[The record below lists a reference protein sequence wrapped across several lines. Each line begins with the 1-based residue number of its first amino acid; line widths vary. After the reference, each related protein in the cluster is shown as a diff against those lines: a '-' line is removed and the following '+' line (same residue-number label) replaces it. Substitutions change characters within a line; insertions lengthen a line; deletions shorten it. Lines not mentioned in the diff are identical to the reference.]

1 MLTKRMKSGDEVVR
15 KTTNKKRK
23 TQKKYR
29 PKKPKK
35 TRTVR
40 QKKFDAVK
48 AAFLQKVGGVS
59 LFIIILAALMG
70 ALLLRI
76 VFNENS
82 IFFNPFDTQQSPER
96 QSFVSAIIPTA
107 QKLQRQYG
115 ILASVSMAQAMV
127 ESDFGQSQLAADYH
141 NLFGVKTT
149 ADDPMGVAFSTAE
162 YFDDEWVEI
171 VDYFKVYPDWD
182 ASMTAHAELIYYGV
196 SWDENFYSDVIEG
209 NTYVEQ
215 ARGLQISGY
224 ATDPDYAQKLINMI
238 EEWELTQYDQPL

>member
-23 TQKKYR
+23 TPKKYR

-35 TRTVR
+35 TRTAR

-82 IFFNPFDTQQSPER
+82 IFFNPFDTQQSPEDR
-96 QSFVSAIIPTA
+96 
-107 QKLQRQYG
+107 K
-115 ILASVSMAQAMV
+115 SVV
-127 ESDFGQSQLAADYH
+127 
-141 NLFGVKTT
+141 
-149 ADDPMGVAFSTAE
+149 
-162 YFDDEWVEI
+162 
-171 VDYFKVYPDWD
+171 
-182 ASMTAHAELIYYGV
+182 
-196 SWDENFYSDVIEG
+196 
-209 NTYVEQ
+209 
-215 ARGLQISGY
+215 
-224 ATDPDYAQKLINMI
+224 
-238 EEWELTQYDQPL
+238 